1 MVFLASFMVVML
13 APVPL
18 FCSVVLLWW
27 VQWLVLVLSM
37 LLLPMV
43 LLVLPYQVTGE
54 RYEQFIP
61 AQKSKIHDFSTLRL
75 HLSSLAAPV
84 RGLRVEL
91 WWFWVFPMVFLL
103 IITTSEHWEAFY

>member
-18 FCSVVLLWW
+18 FCSVVPLWW

-61 AQKSKIHDFSTLRL
+61 AQKSKNRDFSTLRL

-91 WWFWVFPMVFLL
+91 WWFWVFPMVFLP